1 MTAIWWNLGN
11 LDKIKS
17 KGVPQQTF
25 TVEDA
30 ETGAQYDAV
39 VLTTSEELTAVI
51 FRGVVCVPKLNG
63 RNPYIKDGAAAYIK
77 DGAAAYIKDGA
88 EDLWVGFEKSGG

>member
-77 DGAAAYIKDGA
+77 DVA